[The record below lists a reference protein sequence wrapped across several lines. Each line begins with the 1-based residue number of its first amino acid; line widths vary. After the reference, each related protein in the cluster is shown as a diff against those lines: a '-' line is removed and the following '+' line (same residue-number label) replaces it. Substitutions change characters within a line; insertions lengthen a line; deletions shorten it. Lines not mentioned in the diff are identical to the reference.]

1 MFSRRK
7 SRTGHNTAYT
17 GVNHYTNNQNQPN
30 SNALA
35 AAHTIGNGLAKPTP
49 QTTGSRTNST
59 ISRSPSVQ
67 FQPQMRS
74 NSVLKRSLSISV
86 RSSAPPGQ
94 FSGFGSPGPALG
106 PLGLSPG
113 PLGLGPLGPGPQ
125 GPGPLDPNRRSMAD
139 LKLSS
144 EAPKMVKKYIP
155 TPNGIK
161 VIEVPQS
168 NMDKEIARN
177 NSMRSG
183 TNIPRSPSMGSMK
196 RRLSLQKPGLRQSSL
211 LKVSPKLP
219 QMNEDTV
226 AETEEN
232 DQRLRE
238 LQAKIDREKEIQ
250 RKIEL
255 KQLEYEELRAKR
267 VVEERE
273 EDEFSKAKE
282 SKEESNHAN
291 DYSNDYSNNSNNSFN
306 YNNSNNGLGIKES
319 TPGSEDDPSKYVE
332 KPNLADINT
341 VDADDSRLLTPG
353 SSIHSEE
360 SSDPSDPGI
369 DASNVVVDELETLH
383 IDPSMIKVD
392 EKEMGRK
399 EKDEENNEKDERNNE
414 NNEKNDKDDITING
428 DDDFG
433 IEEGEFDA
441 DDTPNLKSGPT
452 FDVTPDIINGG
463 EGDLDKGF
471 DNDNYNDNNNN
482 NLKAPE
488 PFYTTSSMESDPESP
503 LKPRK
508 SAMKNSSSFY
518 SPKNGT
524 SQPSTAARDAYVS
537 LTTAENTKLNSKVSA
552 SQLND
557 SQYGSHQ
564 YPSSTSINK
573 RMSQTLRKPPSQSNG
588 LANKTLRPHSMQ
600 PESRGFIDPN
610 SQPGNRMSG
619 RQLRDRGSM
628 NIPIQ
633 NQNQSKNKAAELYAK
648 ANSRPYSTFTP
659 RRSSFSKE
667 DDGGGV
673 EGGRP
678 QERPHRTTLRDM
690 IQETE
695 RSQGQERSQN
705 GQQSQSQQSQ
715 GQIQNQQIQNQQI
728 QQSQSHLQ
736 PHHTLDPNLQKP
748 PHTPTKPSRFNDS
761 DDEIFSPDSAFS
773 SRVNDTIE
781 SKPQQPQQPQQPP
794 PQYQQPPSNQPEML
808 TLRDIKQPKQKEGKE
823 KKKFSKL
830 RKLFGKNVGR

>member
-1 MFSRRK
+1 
-7 SRTGHNTAYT
+7 
-17 GVNHYTNNQNQPN
+17 
-30 SNALA
+30 
-35 AAHTIGNGLAKPTP
+35 
-49 QTTGSRTNST
+49 
-59 ISRSPSVQ
+59 
-67 FQPQMRS
+67 MRS

-106 PLGLSPG
+106 PLGLGLGPG
-113 PLGLGPLGPGPQ
+113 PLGLGPQ
-125 GPGPLDPNRRSMAD
+125 DPNRRSMAD

-144 EAPKMVKKYIP
+144 DAPKMVKKYIP

-267 VVEERE
+267 VAEERE
-273 EDEFSKAKE
+273 EDEFSKVKE
-282 SKEESNHAN
+282 SKEESNYAN
-291 DYSNDYSNNSNNSFN
+291 DYSNDYSNNFNNTFN
-306 YNNSNNGLGIKES
+306 YSDSNNGLGIKEP

-360 SSDPSDPGI
+360 SSEPGI

-399 EKDEENNEKDERNNE
+399 EKDEENIEKDEKDERNNE
-414 NNEKNDKDDITING
+414 RNEKDDITING

-452 FDVTPDIINGG
+452 FDVTPSIINGNG
-463 EGDLDKGF
+463 VDF
-471 DNDNYNDNNNN
+471 DNENDNFKDSDNFKDTKND

-518 SPKNGT
+518 SPKNGA

-610 SQPGNRMSG
+610 GQPGNRMSG

-633 NQNQSKNKAAELYAK
+633 NQNQTKNKAAELYAK

-667 DDGGGV
+667 DDGGGGGGV

-705 GQQSQSQQSQ
+705 GQQSQNQQS
-715 GQIQNQQIQNQQI
+715 QI

-781 SKPQQPQQPQQPP
+781 SKPQQPQQPP